1 MNNWWGQLG
10 WAHKTYPIPN
20 DTIGFHYIESLD
32 RSGYV
37 TKIWKSSIC
46 EFEFTKLMVI
56 SCFDSGLYEKDS
68 SQTGVVWNFESLMI
82 VWSLLWLVL
91 CLTCFLVNYSMS
103 LLNWLVIHGLDWLW
117 YVCIT
122 KNGRQIGFIWS
133 SCDCV
138 ITSMISSMPY
148 FLPCQLKYEFTK
160 LVGNTWTWLTL
171 VRVYHNE

>member
-1 MNNWWGQLG
+1 MNNWWSQLG

-122 KNGRQIGFIWS
+122 KNSSNAVVIWF

-138 ITSMISSMPY
+138 TTSRLIRSIFCLLVNISWNRIEIVVLKHQY
-148 FLPCQLKYEFTK
+148 FLVLE
-160 LVGNTWTWLTL
+160 GSTW
-171 VRVYHNE
+171 